1 MACIPQESGSRAIVA
16 TLPTSSDD
24 NYSLRR
30 EVAKRKFEVEMDS
43 MIKQSQNFVDE
54 ELRQYGT

>member
-1 MACIPQESGSRAIVA
+1 MA

-30 EVAKRKFEVEMDS
+30 EVAKRKFEGEMDS